1 LGGQELDSGVDRVP
15 ILHHGLDD
23 RAGQVAGCRVGLGLG
38 QLPLEDRACGPLA
51 ELGLEDGGEG
61 DAAARPSRAD
71 PVGGV

>member
-1 LGGQELDSGVDRVP
+1 MGRQELDSGVDRVP

-38 QLPLEDRACGPLA
+38 ELALEDGGRGPLA

-61 DAAARPSRAD
+61 DAAARTP
-71 PVGGV
+71 